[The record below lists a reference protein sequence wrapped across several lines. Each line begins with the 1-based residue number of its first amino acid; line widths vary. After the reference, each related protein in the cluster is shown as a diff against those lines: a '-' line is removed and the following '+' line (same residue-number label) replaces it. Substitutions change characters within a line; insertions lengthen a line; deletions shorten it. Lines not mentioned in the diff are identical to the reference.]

1 MIHEE
6 MADANFQS
14 IRTLEDVEKV
24 LARRASFDELIV
36 CSVVAKEARSQELR
50 ERVASSLLNEAIGQT
65 RPILRA
71 NREIKEAAFI
81 VVQSLL
87 GNAKNVQDVVKHAT
101 RARIALAT
109 RAEKSKNPQLQKTA
123 TQYGNELSNLC
134 LLLSDSSSSSLS
146 RAAAL
151 LRSDLIDRP
160 DLAIEA
166 CDLVLNSNKAKSPIN
181 SQIKTTP
188 NNSVVFYTIKSSALC
203 DLEEYEIA
211 VETISKAIA
220 MRKLDKYI
228 LNVYSRSLEGAGRL
242 DEALSAVKK
251 VLEKWPTNIW
261 AVHRLLSVLKAS
273 GDLEELGETLEYLK
287 KLAPSEP
294 KRDQWIDLLGI
305 EALIDSGELKTASE
319 GFKAVGEPTGSAN
332 IRLYRKIKKRLSELP
347 KQSMI

>member
-1 MIHEE
+1 MKKFIPMYDLSALTEQQKQ
-6 MADANFQS
+6 DY
-14 IRTLEDVEKV
+14 
-24 LARRASFDELIV
+24 
-36 CSVVAKEARSQELR
+36 VVALCEHLEIPPELNLVR
-50 ERVASSLLNEAIGQT
+50 LIWDDDGSTSRKQVAYVLKGGTDI
-65 RPILRA
+65 IRA
-71 NREIKEAAFI
+71 NRKITTKSLTNVMLGGAVTFTCTGEDMNNRQEIAVGSKSI
-81 VVQSLL
+81 DGL
-87 GNAKNVQDVVKHAT
+87 HAT

-123 TQYGNELSNLC
+123 TQYGNELSKLC

-166 CDLVLNSNKAKSPIN
+166 CDLVLNSNKTN
-181 SQIKTTP
+181 SQLNSKIKTIP
-188 NNSVVFYTIKSSALC
+188 NNSAIFYTIKSSALC
-203 DLEEYEIA
+203 DLEEYEMAI
-211 VETISKAIA
+211 ETISKAIA
-220 MRKLDKYI
+220 IRKLDKYI

-287 KLAPSEP
+287 KLAPS
-294 KRDQWIDLLGI
+294 
-305 EALIDSGELKTASE
+305 
-319 GFKAVGEPTGSAN
+319 
-332 IRLYRKIKKRLSELP
+332 
-347 KQSMI
+347 

>member
-1 MIHEE
+1 MFR
-6 MADANFQS
+6 NY
-14 IRTLEDVEKV
+14 K
-24 LARRASFDELIV
+24 
-36 CSVVAKEARSQELR
+36 KARSQELR

-87 GNAKNVQDVVKHAT
+87 GDAKNLQDVVKHAT

-109 RAEKSKNPQLQKTA
+109 RAEESKNSQLQQTA
-123 TQYGNELSNLC
+123 IQHGKELSNLC

-151 LRSDLIDRP
+151 LRSDLIERP

-166 CDLVLNSNKAKSPIN
+166 CDLALHGDEAELPLN
-181 SQIKTTP
+181 SQIKTSQ
-188 NNSVVFYTIKSSALC
+188 NNSVIFYTIKSSALC

-211 VETISKAIA
+211 VETISKAITI
-220 MRKLDKYI
+220 KKFDKYV
-228 LNVYSRSLEGAGRL
+228 LNVFSRSLEGAGRL
-242 DEALSAVKK
+242 DEALSAVKT

-261 AVHRLLSVLKAS
+261 AVHRLLSVLKTS
-273 GDLEELGETLEYLK
+273 GDLEELGETLKYLK
-287 KLAPSEP
+287 KLVPSEP

-305 EALIDSGELKTASE
+305 EALIDSGELNTASD
-319 GFKAVGEPTGSAN
+319 GFKVLGEPTGSAN
-332 IRLYRKIKKRLSELP
+332 IRLYRKIKKRLSELQNP
-347 KQSMI
+347 APH

>member
-1 MIHEE
+1 MDDNYQEIK
-6 MADANFQS
+6 
-14 IRTLEDVEKV
+14 TVTDVEKV
-24 LARRASFDELIV
+24 LMRRASFNELLV

-65 RPILRA
+65 RPISRA

-109 RAEKSKNPQLQKTA
+109 RAEQSQNSQLQKVA
-123 TQYGNELSNLC
+123 TKYGTELSNLC
-134 LLLSDSSSSSLS
+134 LLLSDSSISSLS

-151 LRSDLIDRP
+151 LRSALIDRP

-166 CDLVLNSNKAKSPIN
+166 CDTAIDRKKAKSPKN
-181 SQIKTTP
+181 TQMKATS
-188 NNSVVFYTIKSSALC
+188 NESVIFYTIKSSALC
-203 DLEEYEIA
+203 DLEEYEKA
-211 VETISKAIA
+211 VETISTALTIK
-220 MRKLDKYI
+220 KLDKYV

-242 DEALSAVKK
+242 DEALVAVKK
-251 VLEKWPTNIW
+251 VLEKWPKDIW

-273 GDLEELGETLEYLK
+273 GDLEELGETLKYLK
-287 KLAPSEP
+287 KLVPSEP

-305 EALIDSGELKTASE
+305 EALMDSGELKTASE
-319 GFKAVGEPTGSAN
+319 GFKAVGEPTSTAN
-332 IRLYRKIKKRLSELP
+332 MRLYRKIKNRLSESP
-347 KQSMI
+347 IHGQSM

>member
-1 MIHEE
+1 MS
-6 MADANFQS
+6 DNFQE
-14 IRTLEDVEKV
+14 IKTVTDVEIV
-24 LARRASFDELIV
+24 LKRRASFNELIV

-123 TQYGNELSNLC
+123 TQYGNELSKLC

-166 CDLVLNSNKAKSPIN
+166 CDLVLNSNKTN
-181 SQIKTTP
+181 SQLNSKIKTNP
-188 NNSVVFYTIKSSALC
+188 NNSAIFYTIKSSALC
-203 DLEEYEIA
+203 DLEEYEMAI
-211 VETISKAIA
+211 ETISKAIA
-220 MRKLDKYI
+220 IRKLDKYI

>member
-1 MIHEE
+1 MSDNFKEIKTI
-6 MADANFQS
+6 ADV
-14 IRTLEDVEKV
+14 DMV
-24 LARRASFDELIV
+24 LRRRASFDELIV

-166 CDLVLNSNKAKSPIN
+166 CDLVLNSKKSKTTIN
-181 SQIKTTP
+181 SQNKTTP
-188 NNSVVFYTIKSSALC
+188 NNSVIFYTIKSSALC
-203 DLEEYEIA
+203 DLEEYEMAI
-211 VETISKAIA
+211 ETISKAIA
-220 MRKLDKYI
+220 IRKLDKYI

>member
-1 MIHEE
+1 MSDNFKEIKTI
-6 MADANFQS
+6 ADV
-14 IRTLEDVEKV
+14 DMV
-24 LARRASFDELIV
+24 LRRRASFDELIV

-50 ERVASSLLNEAIGQT
+50 ERVASTLLNEAIGQT

-101 RARIALAT
+101 RARIALDT
-109 RAEKSKNPQLQKTA
+109 RAEKSKNSQLQKAA
-123 TQYGNELSNLC
+123 TEYGNELSKLC
-134 LLLSDSSSSSLS
+134 LLLSDSTNSSLS
-146 RAAAL
+146 RASAL

-166 CDLVLNSNKAKSPIN
+166 CDLVLNSKKSKTTIN
-181 SQIKTTP
+181 SQNKTTP
-188 NNSVVFYTIKSSALC
+188 NNSVIFYTIKSSALC
-203 DLEEYEIA
+203 DLEEYEMAI
-211 VETISKAIA
+211 ETISKAIA
-220 MRKLDKYI
+220 IRKLDKYI

-273 GDLEELGETLEYLK
+273 GDLEELDETLEYLK